1 MTTAMNLVV
10 YYEGANSIES
20 WVSKLLPGH
29 SPRFKKL
36 PTSNKQES
44 FSQLP
49 KYVSDILYLDKP
61 DIIISGSV
69 DGIHEKP
76 IFSIELASCTP
87 QYQHALQRF
96 PRMLASVENGCPSIL
111 IMPMEK
117 AENSGG
123 ERSYRR
129 SQAID
134 YGAVR
139 LMDIFGV
146 PAFVFDWP
154 TKNGA
159 LLYEGSDGL
168 PPLQSNEMKEL
179 SAYLLDA
186 ITAFRNADYMGALMR
201 QPRTRALTDQSRQR
215 AYGAGAP
222 TIERPGGGTG
232 AASQVKLE
240 KLKTS
245 DVLDKIIA
253 DKRSTRALLSH
264 IPSHIMSRQDSV
276 VMYPTR
282 VIQHAGDPYVG
293 MLCYYD
299 IAFCR
304 VGELN
309 RDRQANLI
317 AYCQGVKKGE
327 MEVAMSGFKTNTCPL
342 GDKISLKN
350 VVSYSYH
357 LRNGC
362 SHTKSKPIRIYA
374 EIADMIVFEDGVL
387 FGG

>member
-1 MTTAMNLVV
+1 MNPPMDLIV

-20 WVSKLLPGH
+20 WVSKLLPGYK
-29 SPRFKKL
+29 PVFKKL
-36 PTSNKQES
+36 PTSNKQEA
-44 FSQLP
+44 FALLP

-61 DIIISGSV
+61 DIIISGTV

-76 IFSIELASCTP
+76 IFSIELAACTP

-96 PRMLASVENGCPSIL
+96 PRMLASVENKCPSIL
-111 IMPMEK
+111 IMALEK
-117 AENSGG
+117 SENNGG
-123 ERSYRR
+123 ARLYRR

-154 TKNGA
+154 TKDGT
-159 LLYEGSDGL
+159 LQFEGSDAL
-168 PPLQSNEMKEL
+168 PPLNSVEMKEL

-186 ITAFRNADYMGALMR
+186 ISAFINADYMAALMK
-201 QPRTRALTDQSRQR
+201 QPRTRALIDKSRQR
-215 AYGAGAP
+215 AYGDGAP

-232 AASQVKLE
+232 AASKVKLE
-240 KLKTS
+240 KLKTT
-245 DVLDKIIA
+245 DLLAKIIS
-253 DKRSTRALLSH
+253 DGRSTKSLLNHVPAH
-264 IPSHIMSRQDSV
+264 IKSRTESV

-282 VIQHAGDPYVG
+282 VVKHAGDPYVG

-304 VGELN
+304 VGDVN
-309 RDRQANLI
+309 RDRQYNLI
-317 AYCQGVKKGE
+317 AYCNGVKKAE
-327 MEVAMSGFKTNTCPL
+327 MENAMASFKGKTCPL
-342 GDKISLKN
+342 GDTISLKN
-350 VVSYSYH
+350 VVTYSYH

-374 EIADMIVFEDGVL
+374 EMADMIVFEDGVL